1 MIGRNG
7 RHQLQNRGTVG
18 NYAARIYRIADKRL
32 GFKGGESIF
41 YGHFSQKAKSQ
52 LNLTHSQD
60 DVYLEGLARSAI
72 SYFERVTSHYLRKQ
86 QRKTTFDGIKRQVE
100 VPAVPWQS
108 LDAVAFNDE
117 GNIEQLPTDE
127 FFVEEGTLN
136 VVTAKSAATLPN
148 ADTMKVTYTAGYA
161 DPNSVPD
168 GPAHAIKMIIAD
180 LYEHRTST
188 PITGQT
194 LEEAPFNADRL
205 IAPFKVHT
213 L

>member
-7 RHQLQNRGTVG
+7 RHQFQNRGTVG

-32 GFKGGESIF
+32 GFEVNESVF
-41 YGHFSQKAKSQ
+41 HGHFSEKAKSQ
-52 LNLTHSQD
+52 LNLAHDQD
-60 DVYLEGLARSAI
+60 DNYLNGLARSAI
-72 SYFERVTSHYLRKQ
+72 LYFERVTSHYLRKQ

-108 LDAVAFNDE
+108 LDAVEFNDE
-117 GNIEQLPTDE
+117 GDIEQLSTDK

-148 ADTMKVTYTAGYA
+148 ADTMKVQYTVGY
-161 DPNSVPD
+161 DEPEDVPD